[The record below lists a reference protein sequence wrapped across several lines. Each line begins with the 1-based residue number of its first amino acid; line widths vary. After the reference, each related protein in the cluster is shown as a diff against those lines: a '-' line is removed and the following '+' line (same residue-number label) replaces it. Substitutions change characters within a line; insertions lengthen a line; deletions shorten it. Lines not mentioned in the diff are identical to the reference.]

1 MKKLSLGMKLVLM
14 VVPLGIISLI
24 GLIVLAVSMH
34 NVVATSE
41 SVYYDQLYT
50 VSSEALNADRD
61 FYQAYTAELCM
72 LAYAGYVDDATMQG
86 YLDDY
91 DENAVQALDRVMKI
105 EGILE
110 NYPELANYS
119 WNGTS
124 LAKAVDNYKEQSK
137 LWDDAYDPHTGTGD
151 IAAQVGYFSTARSE
165 LSDMSDIVEEYA
177 QIQKKKLEAQ
187 QTATLFTVMGVVTV
201 LFLLCAFLSAY
212 IIHYIRVNVT
222 KVTASIDAIA
232 KKDLTADVVNLDTA
246 DEVGQLSRAAAAL
259 KKNQLEMVQALQT
272 ASGTLDGHSNLMAEN
287 TREASQNMTNID
299 NAAGELANT
308 ATATATDIERLSGEM
323 VDIGNMTEQ
332 SVTSTKSLASACGDI
347 EEITDQGMKIVDDL
361 TAATDKNTKAFENI
375 FAAINGI
382 DERTKKIGDASS
394 LITDIASQT
403 NLLSLNASI
412 EAARAG
418 EAGRGFAVVADEIRQ
433 LAEQSAS
440 SAQTINQMIEELL
453 ASAADATEQSKLV
466 RQYVD
471 EQKDSVNKTKESF
484 TAIVENI
491 QTVNDGVKD
500 LQEVNEKLGYGVS
513 NIGNLV
519 DSLSAASEEN
529 AATAEELSATTST
542 VAQAVRELED
552 VGEDIHTSSGELAH
566 IVGSFVV

>member
-466 RQYVD
+466 RQYVE
-471 EQKDSVNKTKESF
+471 EQKDSVEKTKDSF
-484 TAIVENI
+484 TAIVENVE
-491 QTVNDGVKD
+491 TVNSGVKD
-500 LQEVNEKLGYGVS
+500 LQEVNEKLGFGVS

-542 VAQAVRELED
+542 VAEAVRELQD
-552 VGEDIHTSSGELAH
+552 VGQSIHHSSGELAD
-566 IVGSFVV
+566 IVGSFNV

>member
-24 GLIVLAVSMH
+24 GLTVLAVSMH

-61 FYQAYTAELCM
+61 FYQAYTAELCV

-137 LWDDAYDPHTGTGD
+137 LWNDAYDPHTGTGD
-151 IAAQVGYFSTARSE
+151 VAAQVGYFSTARSE

-246 DEVGQLSRAAAAL
+246 DEVGQLSRAAVAL
-259 KKNQLEMVQALQT
+259 KKNQLEMVQALQA

-287 TREASQNMTNID
+287 TKEASQNMTNID

-332 SVTSTKSLASACGDI
+332 SVSSTKSLASACNDI
-347 EEITDQGMKIVDDL
+347 EEITEQGMKTVDAL

-440 SAQTINQMIEELL
+440 SAQTINQMIDELL
-453 ASAADATEQSKLV
+453 ASANDASEQSKLV
-466 RQYVD
+466 RQYVE
-471 EQKDSVNKTKESF
+471 EQKDSVEKTKDSF
-484 TAIVENI
+484 TAIVENVE
-491 QTVNDGVKD
+491 TVNSGVKD
-500 LQEVNEKLGYGVS
+500 LQEVNEKLGFGVS

-542 VAQAVRELED
+542 VAEAVRELQD
-552 VGEDIHTSSGELAH
+552 VGQSIHHSSGELAD
-566 IVGSFVV
+566 IVGSFNV